1 MTFRASAQVISD
13 LSWFFNDSLAAIAGL
28 RSTWNDIVEV
38 KTSAPPSVLISG
50 HWYDAPPLRCGPV
63 YVPKQEHH
71 QATYEMSG
79 RALAAARR
87 ESPILSALQFAGS
100 DVFEALR
107 HRFREKLLVC
117 RQHVPDHL
125 VPFVDRWRPGC
136 RIPFGLEGSTG
147 RRGNEF
153 EGCLG
158 VMLNP
163 LRGCGGAAHLTQ
175 TARAAFA
182 RDRLRLRVRLDV
194 AGWVDRLGG
203 RICQGEAS
211 EDEVVLGRELRRQA
225 EALVYGEGGAL
236 DRYSRVLVRRRR
248 AG

>member
-1 MTFRASAQVISD
+1 MFRASTSVVSD
-13 LSWFFNDSLAAIAGL
+13 LTWFFNESEGAIKGL
-28 RSTWNDIVEV
+28 RSTWSDVVLV
-38 KTSAPPSVLISG
+38 KQAEPPAHIRIG
-50 HWYDAPPLRCGPV
+50 EHWYDRSLQLSGRV
-63 YVPKQEHH
+63 YVPKEQHH
-71 QATYEMSG
+71 QASYEMSG

-87 ESPILSALQFAGS
+87 EAPILSALQFAGP

-125 VPFVDRWRPGC
+125 VPFVDRWRAGC
-136 RIPFGLEGSTG
+136 RIPFGLEGQSG
-147 RRGNEF
+147 RRGSEF

-163 LRGCGGAAHLTQ
+163 LRGCGAVAHLTQ
-175 TARAAFA
+175 AARAAYA
-182 RDRLRLRVRLDV
+182 KDRLRLRVRLDV

-211 EDEVVLGRELRRQA
+211 EDEQALGRELRRQA

-236 DRYSRVLVRRRR
+236 DRYSRLLLRRRR